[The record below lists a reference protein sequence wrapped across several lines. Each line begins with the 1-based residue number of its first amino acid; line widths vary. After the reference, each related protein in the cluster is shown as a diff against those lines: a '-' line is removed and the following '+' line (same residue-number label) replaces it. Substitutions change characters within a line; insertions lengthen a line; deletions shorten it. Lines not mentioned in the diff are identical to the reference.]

1 MNRQFLV
8 SFNLRILLSTCFV
21 ILLNSFQCISQT
33 DSIKDNSIYCKKL
46 AIESAQ
52 LADQTYFYA
61 QQSFFEKQPVLISN
75 NIDTALF
82 SINDAIIS
90 MDSAIM
96 MASDSAIL
104 ALKYAK
110 IALKFQKKAQKILIF
125 AKNLPNYS
133 EKKGLLKKA
142 MEFLENATID
152 AYHASFYF
160 AGNKKRKKKEDLK
173 DSIVSEKQITKL
185 DIDQTLFTILKEDL
199 NAKSE
204 TNKDELQKLTNE
216 LAKTKDPTKIASLKS
231 QIKKLELKDKE
242 LVKKNSDAQ
251 TKLSTINTLIAEYYG
266 KSQYIDDILVINSL
280 KEQGIQYYRTEV
292 KTFCQ
297 TRCSIQG
304 KKKIVILDD
313 IDNINEQSQQVFRN
327 CIDKYSNNVH
337 FISSCS
343 NIQKVIDSLQSRK
356 IIIKLKPFTND
367 RLNTILQ
374 KTKKSE
380 NLVCDAK
387 TDRLV
392 LSVSNGSVCVLLNY
406 LEKFKIINEP
416 ITYDLVSKVC
426 TNISFTVFDTY
437 TNAVI
442 QSNLNGAVH
451 ILYDLFDKG
460 YSVMDIYDNYF
471 LFVKVTDILSETQ
484 KYEIIKLLCK
494 YITIFHNIH
503 EDEIELAL
511 FTNNMVKLL
520 S

>member
-1 MNRQFLV
+1 MNVPFMYKYRPCFFKDLEID
-8 SFNLRILLSTCFV
+8 NDIIDILNTM
-21 ILLNSFQCISQT
+21 
-33 DSIKDNSIYCKKL
+33 
-46 AIESAQ
+46 
-52 LADQTYFYA
+52 
-61 QQSFFEKQPVLISN
+61 
-75 NIDTALF
+75 
-82 SINDAIIS
+82 IS
-90 MDSAIM
+90 MN
-96 MASDSAIL
+96 
-104 ALKYAK
+104 
-110 IALKFQKKAQKILIF
+110 
-125 AKNLPNYS
+125 NL
-133 EKKGLLKKA
+133 
-142 MEFLENATID
+142 
-152 AYHASFYF
+152 
-160 AGNKKRKKKEDLK
+160 
-173 DSIVSEKQITKL
+173 
-185 DIDQTLFTILKEDL
+185 TILFIGD
-199 NAKSE
+199 SGSG
-204 TNKDELQKLTNE
+204 
-216 LAKTKDPTKIASLKS
+216 KTTL
-231 QIKKLELKDKE
+231 
-242 LVKKNSDAQ
+242 
-251 TKLSTINTLIAEYYG
+251 INTLITEYYG
-266 KSQYIDDILVINSL
+266 NSQYIDDILVINSL

-380 NLVCDAK
+380 NLICDSK
-387 TDRLV
+387 TDRLI

-442 QSNLNGAVH
+442 HSNLNDAVH
-451 ILYDLFDKG
+451 LLYDLFDKG

>member
-1 MNRQFLV
+1 MNVPFMYKYRPGFFKELEID
-8 SFNLRILLSTCFV
+8 NDIIDILNTM
-21 ILLNSFQCISQT
+21 
-33 DSIKDNSIYCKKL
+33 
-46 AIESAQ
+46 
-52 LADQTYFYA
+52 
-61 QQSFFEKQPVLISN
+61 
-75 NIDTALF
+75 
-82 SINDAIIS
+82 IS
-90 MDSAIM
+90 MN
-96 MASDSAIL
+96 
-104 ALKYAK
+104 
-110 IALKFQKKAQKILIF
+110 
-125 AKNLPNYS
+125 NL
-133 EKKGLLKKA
+133 
-142 MEFLENATID
+142 
-152 AYHASFYF
+152 
-160 AGNKKRKKKEDLK
+160 
-173 DSIVSEKQITKL
+173 
-185 DIDQTLFTILKEDL
+185 TILFIGD
-199 NAKSE
+199 SGSG
-204 TNKDELQKLTNE
+204 
-216 LAKTKDPTKIASLKS
+216 KTTL
-231 QIKKLELKDKE
+231 
-242 LVKKNSDAQ
+242 
-251 TKLSTINTLIAEYYG
+251 INTLIAEYYG

-442 QSNLNGAVH
+442 QSNLNEAVH
-451 ILYDLFDKG
+451 LLYDLFDKG

>member
-1 MNRQFLV
+1 MNVPFMYKYRP
-8 SFNLRILLSTCFV
+8 
-21 ILLNSFQCISQT
+21 
-33 DSIKDNSIYCKKL
+33 
-46 AIESAQ
+46 
-52 LADQTYFYA
+52 
-61 QQSFFEKQPVLISN
+61 SFFKNLE
-75 NIDTALF
+75 ID
-82 SINDAIIS
+82 NDIIDILNTMIS
-90 MDSAIM
+90 MN
-96 MASDSAIL
+96 
-104 ALKYAK
+104 
-110 IALKFQKKAQKILIF
+110 
-125 AKNLPNYS
+125 NL
-133 EKKGLLKKA
+133 
-142 MEFLENATID
+142 
-152 AYHASFYF
+152 
-160 AGNKKRKKKEDLK
+160 
-173 DSIVSEKQITKL
+173 
-185 DIDQTLFTILKEDL
+185 TILFIGD
-199 NAKSE
+199 SGSG
-204 TNKDELQKLTNE
+204 
-216 LAKTKDPTKIASLKS
+216 KTTL
-231 QIKKLELKDKE
+231 
-242 LVKKNSDAQ
+242 
-251 TKLSTINTLIAEYYG
+251 INTLITEYYG
-266 KSQYIDDILVINSL
+266 STQYIDDILVINSL

-367 RLNTILQ
+367 RLNIILQ
-374 KTKKSE
+374 KTKNSE
-380 NLVCDAK
+380 NLICDAK
-387 TDRLV
+387 TDRLI

-442 QSNLNGAVH
+442 KSNLNDAVH

-471 LFVKVTDILSETQ
+471 LFVKVTDMLCETQ

>member
-1 MNRQFLV
+1 MN
-8 SFNLRILLSTCFV
+8 NL
-21 ILLNSFQCISQT
+21 
-33 DSIKDNSIYCKKL
+33 
-46 AIESAQ
+46 
-52 LADQTYFYA
+52 
-61 QQSFFEKQPVLISN
+61 
-75 NIDTALF
+75 
-82 SINDAIIS
+82 
-90 MDSAIM
+90 
-96 MASDSAIL
+96 
-104 ALKYAK
+104 
-110 IALKFQKKAQKILIF
+110 
-125 AKNLPNYS
+125 
-133 EKKGLLKKA
+133 
-142 MEFLENATID
+142 
-152 AYHASFYF
+152 
-160 AGNKKRKKKEDLK
+160 
-173 DSIVSEKQITKL
+173 
-185 DIDQTLFTILKEDL
+185 TILFIGD
-199 NAKSE
+199 SGSG
-204 TNKDELQKLTNE
+204 
-216 LAKTKDPTKIASLKS
+216 KTTL
-231 QIKKLELKDKE
+231 
-242 LVKKNSDAQ
+242 
-251 TKLSTINTLIAEYYG
+251 INTLITEYYG

-374 KTKKSE
+374 KTKKNE

-442 QSNLNGAVH
+442 QSKLNDAVH
-451 ILYDLFDKG
+451 LLYDLFDKG

-494 YITIFHNIH
+494 YITVFHNIH

>member
-1 MNRQFLV
+1 MYKYRPCYFKDLEIDNDIID
-8 SFNLRILLSTCFV
+8 ILNTM
-21 ILLNSFQCISQT
+21 
-33 DSIKDNSIYCKKL
+33 
-46 AIESAQ
+46 
-52 LADQTYFYA
+52 
-61 QQSFFEKQPVLISN
+61 
-75 NIDTALF
+75 
-82 SINDAIIS
+82 IS
-90 MDSAIM
+90 MN
-96 MASDSAIL
+96 
-104 ALKYAK
+104 
-110 IALKFQKKAQKILIF
+110 
-125 AKNLPNYS
+125 NL
-133 EKKGLLKKA
+133 
-142 MEFLENATID
+142 
-152 AYHASFYF
+152 
-160 AGNKKRKKKEDLK
+160 
-173 DSIVSEKQITKL
+173 
-185 DIDQTLFTILKEDL
+185 TILFIGD
-199 NAKSE
+199 SGSG
-204 TNKDELQKLTNE
+204 
-216 LAKTKDPTKIASLKS
+216 KTTL
-231 QIKKLELKDKE
+231 
-242 LVKKNSDAQ
+242 
-251 TKLSTINTLIAEYYG
+251 INTLITEYYG

-442 QSNLNGAVH
+442 QSKLNDAVH
-451 ILYDLFDKG
+451 LLYDLFDKG

-520 S
+520 SG

>member
-1 MNRQFLV
+1 MPFMYKYRPCIFKDLEIDNDIID
-8 SFNLRILLSTCFV
+8 ILNTM
-21 ILLNSFQCISQT
+21 
-33 DSIKDNSIYCKKL
+33 
-46 AIESAQ
+46 
-52 LADQTYFYA
+52 
-61 QQSFFEKQPVLISN
+61 
-75 NIDTALF
+75 
-82 SINDAIIS
+82 IS
-90 MDSAIM
+90 MN
-96 MASDSAIL
+96 
-104 ALKYAK
+104 
-110 IALKFQKKAQKILIF
+110 
-125 AKNLPNYS
+125 NL
-133 EKKGLLKKA
+133 
-142 MEFLENATID
+142 
-152 AYHASFYF
+152 
-160 AGNKKRKKKEDLK
+160 
-173 DSIVSEKQITKL
+173 
-185 DIDQTLFTILKEDL
+185 TILFIGD
-199 NAKSE
+199 SGSG
-204 TNKDELQKLTNE
+204 
-216 LAKTKDPTKIASLKS
+216 KTTL
-231 QIKKLELKDKE
+231 
-242 LVKKNSDAQ
+242 
-251 TKLSTINTLIAEYYG
+251 INTLITEYYG

-380 NLVCDAK
+380 NLLCDAK

-442 QSNLNGAVH
+442 QSKLNDAVH
-451 ILYDLFDKG
+451 LLYDLFDKG

-494 YITIFHNIH
+494 YITVFHNIH

>member
-1 MNRQFLV
+1 MPFMYKYRPCIFKDLEIDNDIID
-8 SFNLRILLSTCFV
+8 ILNTM
-21 ILLNSFQCISQT
+21 
-33 DSIKDNSIYCKKL
+33 
-46 AIESAQ
+46 
-52 LADQTYFYA
+52 
-61 QQSFFEKQPVLISN
+61 
-75 NIDTALF
+75 
-82 SINDAIIS
+82 IS
-90 MDSAIM
+90 MN
-96 MASDSAIL
+96 
-104 ALKYAK
+104 
-110 IALKFQKKAQKILIF
+110 
-125 AKNLPNYS
+125 NL
-133 EKKGLLKKA
+133 
-142 MEFLENATID
+142 
-152 AYHASFYF
+152 
-160 AGNKKRKKKEDLK
+160 
-173 DSIVSEKQITKL
+173 
-185 DIDQTLFTILKEDL
+185 TILFIGD
-199 NAKSE
+199 SGSG
-204 TNKDELQKLTNE
+204 
-216 LAKTKDPTKIASLKS
+216 KTTL
-231 QIKKLELKDKE
+231 
-242 LVKKNSDAQ
+242 
-251 TKLSTINTLIAEYYG
+251 INTLITEYYG

-380 NLVCDAK
+380 NLLCDAK

-437 TNAVI
+437 TNSVI
-442 QSNLNGAVH
+442 QSNLNEAVH
-451 ILYDLFDKG
+451 LLYDLFDKG

>member
-1 MNRQFLV
+1 MNVPFMYKYRPGFFKELEID
-8 SFNLRILLSTCFV
+8 NDIIDILNTM
-21 ILLNSFQCISQT
+21 
-33 DSIKDNSIYCKKL
+33 
-46 AIESAQ
+46 
-52 LADQTYFYA
+52 
-61 QQSFFEKQPVLISN
+61 
-75 NIDTALF
+75 
-82 SINDAIIS
+82 IS
-90 MDSAIM
+90 MN
-96 MASDSAIL
+96 
-104 ALKYAK
+104 
-110 IALKFQKKAQKILIF
+110 
-125 AKNLPNYS
+125 NL
-133 EKKGLLKKA
+133 
-142 MEFLENATID
+142 
-152 AYHASFYF
+152 
-160 AGNKKRKKKEDLK
+160 
-173 DSIVSEKQITKL
+173 
-185 DIDQTLFTILKEDL
+185 TILFIGD
-199 NAKSE
+199 SGSG
-204 TNKDELQKLTNE
+204 
-216 LAKTKDPTKIASLKS
+216 KTTL
-231 QIKKLELKDKE
+231 
-242 LVKKNSDAQ
+242 
-251 TKLSTINTLIAEYYG
+251 INTLIAEYYG

-442 QSNLNGAVH
+442 QSNLNEAVH
-451 ILYDLFDKG
+451 LLYDLFDKG

-494 YITIFHNIH
+494 YITVFHNIH

-511 FTNNMVKLL
+511 FTNNMIKLL